1 MFSVRQRSEASFLGT
16 HAQVRETNCLD
27 GCDRSRGQEPLR
39 AGGGPLAAFK
49 RRLQANARADAHLAG
64 LAKAMTS
71 TPEIAIE
78 VVRIDLQLVCFWT
91 ATSGRRQRRPLSA
104 RPTELRLSV
113 ATVGTN
119 AIEEMGATVNHSVC
133 RLFVMVCN

>member
-78 VVRIDLQLVCFWT
+78 VVRIDPACLLLDGDNE
-91 ATSGRRQRRPLSA
+91 GRYQPGLRSCGCRSRQWA
-104 RPTELRLSV
+104 PTQFRKWVQPSITVSV
-113 ATVGTN
+113 VF
-119 AIEEMGATVNHSVC
+119 
-133 RLFVMVCN
+133 L